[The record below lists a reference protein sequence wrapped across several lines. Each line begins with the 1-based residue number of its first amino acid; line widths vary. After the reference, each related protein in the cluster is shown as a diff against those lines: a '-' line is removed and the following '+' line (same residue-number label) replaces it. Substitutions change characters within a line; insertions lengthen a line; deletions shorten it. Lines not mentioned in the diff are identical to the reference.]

1 MPSLDPHYTDP
12 VLVALY
18 DAECGWSAD
27 RAFYAALPG
36 PAPIRV
42 LDIGCGTGLIAARIA
57 QGGHDVTG
65 VDPAGAM
72 LDVARQR
79 PCGDTVRWVEGFA
92 DAAQGPFDLIYMTG
106 HAFQTLL
113 QDTEIA
119 GLFTTVRRLLAPM
132 GRFVFETRNPRQ
144 DWAGRWHHRKEIEGP
159 DGPVTLSRWVDEAR
173 ADQITFTTRY
183 HLPEGPKDSIS
194 TLRFLDLPAIRQ
206 HAARAGLDMQRTLGD
221 WSGGAF
227 DPIAS
232 DEIICELRLARKDPR

>member
-36 PAPIRV
+36 PAPMRV

-57 QGGHDVTG
+57 QAGHDVTG
-65 VDPAGAM
+65 VDPAAQM
-72 LDVARQR
+72 LEVARRR
-79 PCGDTVRWVEGFA
+79 PGGDRVNWAQGFA
-92 DAAQGPFDLIYMTG
+92 DAAEGPFDLIYMTG

-113 QDTEIA
+113 TDTEIA
-119 GLFTTVRRLLAPM
+119 GLFATIAGLLSVG
-132 GRFVFETRNPRQ
+132 GRFVFETRNPAQ
-144 DWAGRWHHRKEIEGP
+144 DWAQRWHHDKDITGP
-159 DGPVTLSRWVDEAR
+159 HGPVGLSRWVNA
-173 ADQITFTTRY
+173 ATTDQITFTTRY

-206 HAARAGLDMQRTLGD
+206 HAARAGLDMQRPLGD

-232 DEIICELRLARKDPR
+232 DEIICELRMARKDPR